1 MYDISYSIMSSQE
14 SINQLQA
21 KIDYMSQ
28 FVDLEKFIKGDKNS
42 QKQILSYYRINH
54 WAYKKFHSQD
64 GFMHFRISKNGVYS
78 DQDVYHQPNFISQ
91 FITENA
97 KVVELG
103 FGQGSNIV
111 YLANRHP
118 DAQFYGCDLER
129 LKKKNPPQN
138 ICTFQQDYSTL
149 PQFEDNSINV
159 VYAIE
164 TIVHNTDKE
173 KIYKEVY
180 RILKPNGVFI
190 VYDYA
195 LDADFD
201 SFNLH
206 IQKVIALISKGGAAA
221 IIESLEQMHA
231 HYTNSGLII
240 EQDTDYTR
248 EILPDLKRLEQKAG
262 KIMQKQKLAKLMFR
276 CLPEQFVANI
286 ILGYLGY
293 DFGNGNVGSYHEWV
307 LRK

>member
-1 MYDISYSIMSSQE
+1 MSPQDSID
-14 SINQLQA
+14 QLHT

-28 FVDLEKFIKGDKNS
+28 FIDLDKFITGDKNS
-42 QKQILSYYRINH
+42 PKKIRSYFKINE

-64 GFMHFRISKNGVYS
+64 GFMHFRISQNGFFS
-78 DQDVYHQPNFISQ
+78 NQDVYYQPNFISQ
-91 FITENA
+91 FITKNA

-103 FGQGSNIV
+103 FGQGSNIM

-118 DAQFYGCDLER
+118 DAQFYGCDLR
-129 LKKKNPPQN
+129 PLKKKNPPQN
-138 ICTFQQDYSTL
+138 IRTFQLNYSEL
-149 PQFEDNSINV
+149 PQFEDNSIDV

-180 RILKPNGVFI
+180 RILKPNGVCI

-195 LDADFD
+195 INADFG
-201 SFNLH
+201 SFDPH
-206 IQKVIALISKGGAAA
+206 IQKVIALISKGGASAM
-221 IIESLEQMHA
+221 IESLEQLNTL
-231 HYTNSGLII
+231 YTNSGLTI
-240 EQDTDYTR
+240 EQNKDFTW
-248 EILPDLKRLEQKAG
+248 EILPDLKRLEQKAD
-262 KIMQKQKLAKLMFR
+262 KIMQKRRLAKPMFR
-276 CLPEQFVANI
+276 FLPEQFVANI

-293 DFGNGNVGSYHEWV
+293 DFGNGNVGSYQEWV

>member
-201 SFNLH
+201 SFNPH
-206 IQKVIALISKGGAAA
+206 IQKVISLISKGGAAA
-221 IIESLEQMHA
+221 IIESIEQMHA
-231 HYTNSGLII
+231 HYTNSGLTI